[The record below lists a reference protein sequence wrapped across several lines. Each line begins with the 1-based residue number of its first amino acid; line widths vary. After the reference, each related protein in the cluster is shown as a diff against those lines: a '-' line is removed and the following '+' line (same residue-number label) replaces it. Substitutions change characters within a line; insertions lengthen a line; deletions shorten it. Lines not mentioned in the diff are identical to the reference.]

1 MKIEIS
7 NWDYATII
15 LMVSKKR
22 EYSKLML
29 EKDFVRQDAELIEY
43 WQHDLAKCE
52 ELLEKFNHN

>member
-7 NWDYATII
+7 HWDYATII

-29 EKDFVRQDAELIEY
+29 DKDFVKEDKELIEY
-43 WQHDLAKCE
+43 WEYDLAKCE